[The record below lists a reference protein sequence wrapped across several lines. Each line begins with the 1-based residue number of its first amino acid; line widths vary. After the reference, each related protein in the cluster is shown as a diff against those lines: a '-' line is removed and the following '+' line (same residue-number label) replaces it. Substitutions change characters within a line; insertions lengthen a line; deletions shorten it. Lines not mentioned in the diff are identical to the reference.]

1 MLFLDSAL
9 ARRNTVVG
17 CTWLF
22 LEKILQLHFR
32 GGQAPIPVRLC
43 AGQTGTKLTLLA
55 RLCATGGATNRHRFF
70 RLDFHDYI
78 MRADLISVWSIV
90 TTGSAAGRNVSLPR
104 RKKALGDVSVDSH
117 FSFQK
122 RAIVNIAPA
131 TPKRT
136 IVLHNSFRSVAAAF
150 QEQRF

>member
-43 AGQTGTKLTLLA
+43 ARQTGTKLTLLA

-90 TTGSAAGRNVSLPR
+90 TTGPQPDATFLFRAA
-104 RKKALGDVSVDSH
+104 RKRWAM
-117 FSFQK
+117 FQLTHTL
-122 RAIVNIAPA
+122 V
-131 TPKRT
+131 
-136 IVLHNSFRSVAAAF
+136 FRS
-150 QEQRF
+150 EQL